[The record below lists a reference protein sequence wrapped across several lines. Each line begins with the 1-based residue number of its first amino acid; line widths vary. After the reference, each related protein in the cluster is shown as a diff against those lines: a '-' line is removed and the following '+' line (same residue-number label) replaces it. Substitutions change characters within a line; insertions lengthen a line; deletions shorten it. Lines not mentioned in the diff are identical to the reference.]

1 MIERVRTADGE
12 PVVYCIDKLAK
23 EIADLSGYNEESLLT
38 VIHNNTHITYAVAHI
53 ERLSSENLTDFRM

>member
-23 EIADLSGYNEESLLT
+23 EILPDLSGYNEESLLT
-38 VIHNNTHITYAVAHI
+38 VIHNNTHKRIHI
-53 ERLSSENLTDFRM
+53 RSCSH